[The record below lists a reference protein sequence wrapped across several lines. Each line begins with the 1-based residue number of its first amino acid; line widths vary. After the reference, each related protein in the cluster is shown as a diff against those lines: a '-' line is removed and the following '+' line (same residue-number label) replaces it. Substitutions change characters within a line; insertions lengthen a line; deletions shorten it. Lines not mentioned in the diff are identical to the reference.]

1 MMILNI
7 SARMVTVNSGDVM
20 INGNDIEDSDE
31 QMEHIIDFIA
41 EKYGR
46 DTMMKYVDSVYR
58 NED

>member
-1 MMILNI
+1 MMVLNI
-7 SARMVTVNSGDVM
+7 SASKVAIINGDVF
-20 INGNDIEDSDE
+20 IDGNNIEDSDE

-58 NED
+58 KED